1 MQRKK
6 PAVHVVT
13 TKRRYKDKTYSA
25 HLLRHS
31 YRENGRV
38 KNETVANLS
47 ALPDEVIDL
56 IRRQLRG
63 ERLVPPDQ
71 AFQIVRARRH
81 GDVAAVIG
89 KLKALGVPKLLSRSQ
104 SRERDLCVAMI
115 AARILAPNSK
125 LATARALDRESA
137 TSTLGDLTGLKE
149 VSAEDLYGAMD
160 WLLTRQHS
168 IERAL
173 ARRHLRNGT
182 LILYDVSSSH
192 VTGRQCPLARIGHSR
207 DGRKGSLQIV
217 YGLLCTAEG
226 CPVAIEVYPGNTGD
240 PSTLADQIAKV
251 RHRFGLDRVVFVG
264 DRGLLTSARIREE
277 MRPIEGLEW
286 IGALRSDQIRKLA
299 DEGPLQLSLFDTA
312 DLAEMTHPDFPGER
326 LVACLNPLLR
336 AERARKRE
344 ALLAATERD
353 LDRIAVATRR
363 DKRALRGAA
372 KIGERVGRVLGRHK
386 MGKHFETTIT
396 ESAFSFER
404 KAEAIAAEARLD
416 GIYVLRTS
424 VPKQSLDTHQVV
436 YAYKSLATVERAF
449 RSLKTVDLHIRPIH
463 HRLTDRV
470 RAHVFLCLLAC
481 YVEWHLKRDWATLLF
496 AEDDADDAR
505 ARRASPVKPAVK
517 SQSAQRKAAT
527 RQTDDGHPVHSFRGL
542 LDQLATLTRNTV
554 RSQDRAITFE
564 QIALPTALQRKAFDL
579 IGVKIPMSS
588 ET

>member
-6 PAVHVVT
+6 TAVHVVT
-13 TKRRYKDKTYSA
+13 TKRRYKNKTYSA

-63 ERLVPPDQ
+63 ERLVPADQ

-137 TSTLGDLTGLKE
+137 TSTLGDLTGLEE
-149 VSAEDLYGAMD
+149 VSAEDLYRAMD
-160 WLLTRQHS
+160 WLLTRQQS

-182 LILYDVSSSH
+182 LILYDVSSSY
-192 VTGRQCPLARIGHSR
+192 VTVGHSR

-251 RHRFGLDRVVFVG
+251 RHRFGLERVVWVG

-277 MRPIEGLEW
+277 MRPIAGLEW
-286 IGALRSDQIRKLA
+286 IGALRSDRIRKLA

-344 ALLAATERD
+344 ALLTATERD
-353 LDRIAVATRR
+353 LDRIVAATQR

-396 ESAFSFER
+396 ESTFSFER
-404 KAEAIAAEARLD
+404 KVGAIAAEARLD
-416 GIYVLRTS
+416 GICVLRTS
-424 VPKQSLDTHQVV
+424 VPKQSLDAHQVV

-496 AEDDADDAR
+496 AEDDPDDAR

-554 RSQDRAITFE
+554 RSHDGDITFE
-564 QIALPTALQRKAFDL
+564 QIALPTPLQRKAFDL